1 MKQKTVKRDLRIPA
15 DLDQFIQTKA
25 DKTAL
30 LTGKRPNWS
39 RALIKILRKAIK
51 IKGDHDE

>member
-39 RALIKILRKAIK
+39 QALINHLRKTIK
-51 IKGDHDE
+51 LKG